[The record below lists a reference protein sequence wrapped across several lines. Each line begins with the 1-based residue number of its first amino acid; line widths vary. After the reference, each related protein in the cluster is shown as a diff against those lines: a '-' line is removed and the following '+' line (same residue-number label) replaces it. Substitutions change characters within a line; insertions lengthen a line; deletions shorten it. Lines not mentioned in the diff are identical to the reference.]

1 MSVSKEALAILYF
14 SCYLSSRLHLSPHP
28 IIHFLHTPPQF
39 TLDVAEEVLYPTE
52 FTLTYNGEASIVAA
66 LLPGWKKKELAA
78 AAAAEREGGGEEGG
92 GGAWGAQGIV
102 GASKRFAGGASK
114 RFAGGGSASRRER
127 RMSAAAEAPAEEEGG
142 DPGVGSAVGRA
153 RSRRRSALPP
163 PASDGDGDRDSSG
176 IAAVQQLYNSGT
188 AKPGQESST
197 AGPVAEGLEEQSPG
211 PAPLT
216 VPVASAS
223 FLTPSRSEALLE
235 QDGGSAAAPSVQEPD
250 GALPSSAPDPGRS
263 ELDLAGSAGGAPP
276 SGGYGFREIDPLTV
290 RCEPSSPSTHPLRD
304 VPGDVHL
311 LTFLLTCLLTYRS
324 EPEVRHS
331 RGYKPSRRCTWK
343 RGAPDEG
350 HRWVHL
356 QPSWTQ
362 WHVWRL
368 WPSGSGDEPG
378 CA

>member
-1 MSVSKEALAILYF
+1 MSVSKEALVVLYF
-14 SCYLSSRLHLSPHP
+14 SCYLSSRLHLSHHP

-92 GGAWGAQGIV
+92 GGGSGAWGAQGIG

-114 RFAGGGSASRRER
+114 RFTGGGSVSRRER
-127 RMSAAAEAPAEEEGG
+127 RMSAAPAEEEGG
-142 DPGVGSAVGRA
+142 DLGGGGSRGGVDRA
-153 RSRRRSALPP
+153 RSRRRSAMP
-163 PASDGDGDRDSSG
+163 PASDTDDNGNSG
-176 IAAVQQLYNSGT
+176 IA
-188 AKPGQESST
+188 KPRLDSS
-197 AGPVAEGLEEQSPG
+197 AGPVAEGLEQGPGQASP
-211 PAPLT
+211 T
-216 VPVASAS
+216 VPVAVSV
-223 FLTPSRSEALLE
+223 LTPSRSEALLE

-263 ELDLAGSAGGAPP
+263 ELDLDGSAGGAPP